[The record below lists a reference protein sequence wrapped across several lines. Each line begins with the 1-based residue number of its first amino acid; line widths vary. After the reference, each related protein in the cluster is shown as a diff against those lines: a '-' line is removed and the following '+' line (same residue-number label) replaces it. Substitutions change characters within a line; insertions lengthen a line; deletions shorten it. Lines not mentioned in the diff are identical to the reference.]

1 MRLIVVCSFDS
12 ISIQK
17 YADRLQGCGLSTER
31 QTMLSR
37 KVVTRSGRGFRGHF
51 PSKKLNAPVQFESL
65 LERDAI
71 KLFENSS
78 EVKTYREQPT
88 IIYYYLDGIPKRYHP
103 DFEVVLMGD
112 AVIHVEVKPSQRLA
126 TTELVIKFQA
136 INQTYKSRPEHFVIL
151 TEKELR
157 SNDKADFYQLIN
169 NNNVR
174 GLS

>member
-1 MRLIVVCSFDS
+1 MP
-12 ISIQK
+12 
-17 YADRLQGCGLSTER
+17 QGCGLSTER
-31 QTMLSR
+31 QKMLSR

-51 PSKKLNAPVQFESL
+51 PSKKLNMSVQFESL

-88 IIYYYLDGIPKRYHP
+88 IIYYYLDGMPKRYHP
-103 DFEVVLMGD
+103 DFEVVLLGD
-112 AVIHVEVKPSQRLA
+112 TIIHVEVKPSQRLA
-126 TTELVIKFQA
+126 TAELTIKFQA
-136 INQTYKSRPEHFVIL
+136 INQTYQSRSEHFVIL

-157 SNDKADFYQLIN
+157 SKEKADFYQLIN
-169 NNNVR
+169 NNNIR